1 MSSSDVESS
10 RKPRLAVL
18 VNTIAPYRLP
28 IYAALAKE
36 FETTVLHGGYEPNRS
51 WKVKS
56 GPSFQ
61 SRKVWTLQVPTRKE
75 TGTNG
80 VCDTCYVHLNL
91 GLLWELPRY
100 RPDVLISNEL
110 GLRTIIALIYAWIF
124 RIPLWVWWGGT
135 LHSER
140 NICGQRKLLRRYL
153 PKAIDRWISYGA
165 TSTEYLEHLGVP
177 REHILQIQNCV
188 QQEKFQAEPAT
199 PGDWFPDSPGPMLL
213 STGQLIERKGMDKLI
228 RACGRLAAKG
238 REFTLVLVGSGC
250 EYESLQALARE
261 HNLQHF
267 HILPEKPQAVL
278 NQLYRRA
285 DAFIFP
291 TLEDVWGLVVNEA
304 LWAGCPVLCSTYAG
318 CAPELVPQENVFDP
332 MSAESFDAALEKIFN
347 GSLASAEAS
356 IGAMR
361 THQQV
366 SAALLRSLQTNT
378 PGQLEHGA
386 SASIPVQEQPLCSL

>member
-1 MSSSDVESS
+1 MSSSVAEAP
-10 RKPRLAVL
+10 RKPRLAIL
-18 VNTIAPYRLP
+18 VNTVAPYRLP

-36 FETTVLHGGYEPNRS
+36 FETVILHGGHEPNRR
-51 WKVKS
+51 WKIKS
-56 GPSFQ
+56 GSSFQ
-61 SRKVWTLQVPTRKE
+61 SRKVWTLQVPSQRE

-80 VCDTCYVHLNL
+80 VCDTCYVHLNF
-91 GLLWELPRY
+91 GLLWELPRF
-100 RPDVLISNEL
+100 RPEVLISNEL
-110 GLRTIIALIYAWIF
+110 GVRTIIALMYASIF

-140 NICGQRKLLRRYL
+140 NICGRRRLLRRYL
-153 PKAIDRWISYGA
+153 PKAIHRWISYGA
-165 TSTEYLEHLGVP
+165 TSTEYLEHLRVP
-177 REHILQIQNCV
+177 RERILQIQNCV
-188 QQEKFQAEPAT
+188 EQERFQAEPAT
-199 PGDWFPDSPGPMLL
+199 LGDWFPDSPGPLLL

-238 REFTLVLVGSGC
+238 RTFTLVLVGSGC
-250 EYESLQALARE
+250 EYERLQALAE
-261 HNLQHF
+261 EQKLQHF

-318 CAPELVPQENVFDP
+318 CAPEIVPPENVFDP
-332 MSAESFDAALEKIFN
+332 MSADSFEAALEKIFN

-356 IGAMR
+356 VGAMR

-378 PGQLEHGA
+378 PGQLDHET
-386 SASIPVQEQPLCSL
+386 STSIPGQERPLCSL